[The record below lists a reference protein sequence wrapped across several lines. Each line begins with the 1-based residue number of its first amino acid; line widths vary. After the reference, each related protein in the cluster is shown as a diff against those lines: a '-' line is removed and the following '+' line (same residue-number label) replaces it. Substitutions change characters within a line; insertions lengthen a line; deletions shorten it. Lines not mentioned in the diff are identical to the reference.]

1 MPKKID
7 HAQRRRDVTDVTRQ
21 LIIQGGL
28 EAATMREIAKEAG
41 FANGALK
48 HFFDSKD
55 DIIQATYA
63 NSLERMGER
72 VSESAEEVRGLKAL
86 RSMAFAA
93 MPDDDEKRTAGRV
106 LLAFWERAVTE
117 ESMKDTYRVHLDA
130 WRESLAEYLA
140 QAREDGGITGVA
152 SDEVMRNE
160 IVLLKAGGKG
170 VGLAAPDVFSFD
182 AQRQLLE
189 AFFARITRK
198 GE

>member
-140 QAREDGGITGVA
+140 QAREDGDITAVE
-152 SDEVMRNE
+152 SDEVLINE
-160 IVLLKAGGKG
+160 IVLINAG
-170 VGLAAPDVFSFD
+170 VNVMGLLAPDVFSFD